1 MPVFLSAPPI
11 IRVGK
16 APFLAS
22 LTYAGSATTVSIGDP
37 SPDRI
42 IVVGC
47 SILAVSTNV
56 VQTGMTIGGVTATRA
71 GAVVGNQA
79 NVAIFYALVPS
90 GSTAALT
97 FAGGGAAIARV
108 VGVYRLTGWINPS
121 PLSVSFP
128 AGGGSAGRGATLS
141 SVDGAAAIGVSAGDT
156 NGSSWSGGSQQYYIG
171 DGQGL
176 IHTGALG
183 LNVPTPSV
191 TLFNSNN
198 RAMGGI
204 SWR

>member
-128 AGGGSAGRGATLS
+128 AGGWKCGKRSDSIFCRWCGCDRRF
-141 SVDGAAAIGVSAGDT
+141 
-156 NGSSWSGGSQQYYIG
+156 SG
-171 DGQGL
+171 
-176 IHTGALG
+176 
-183 LNVPTPSV
+183 
-191 TLFNSNN
+191 
-198 RAMGGI
+198 
-204 SWR
+204 